1 VPCAPAIAP
10 HTHHSTPDR
19 SMKTRYI
26 DLIEQ
31 TFDFPKDEF
40 KLDGDKLLWNDLPL
54 TAILE
59 KHGTP
64 LRITYLP
71 KIGEKID
78 QARASFAK
86 AMKAHDYQGDYEYFY
101 CTKSNHFSYVID
113 KVLDKGVNLETSS
126 AYDLEMIEL
135 LIDRGRITKDAT
147 ILCNGFKDERY
158 IRGIGK
164 LANRGFNIIPIIDN
178 MEEIY
183 ALDEVIEGACDIGIR
198 IAAEEAPKFEFYT
211 SRLGIGYKDI
221 IPFYMRNISKQ
232 KKFRLKLMH
241 FFINTGITDTAY
253 YWNELTKCV
262 NVYCDLWKLCR
273 SLDTLD
279 IGGGL
284 PIKNSLNFS
293 FELDYMIG
301 EIVGRIKE
309 ICDESRVH
317 EPHIYSEFGS
327 FTVSDSG
334 ATFFSI
340 LYQKKQNEKERWNMI
355 DGSFMT
361 TLPDT
366 WAISKRFIM
375 LPVNN
380 WEDEYERV
388 FLGGMT
394 CDSDDY
400 YNSEQHINAIY
411 LPRFQEDRKQYIGYF
426 NTGAYQDTL
435 GGFGGIQHCLIPKPK
450 HVLIDRKEDG
460 TLVDTV
466 FAERQTAERMLQL
479 LGYLPMEEPVR
490 K

>member
-1 VPCAPAIAP
+1 
-10 HTHHSTPDR
+10 
-19 SMKTRYI
+19 MKTRYV

-40 KLDGDKLLWNDLPL
+40 KLDGENLVWNDLPL
-54 TAILE
+54 MELIR

-64 LRITYLP
+64 LRINYLP

-78 QARASFAK
+78 LARQSFAK
-86 AMKAHDYQGDYEYFY
+86 AFETHDYAGKYEYFY
-101 CTKSNHFSYVID
+101 CTKSNHFHYVID

-135 LIDRGRITKDAT
+135 LIDRGRITKDST

-158 IRGIGK
+158 IKGIGR
-164 LANRGFNIIPIIDN
+164 LANRGFKVVPIIDN
-178 MEEIY
+178 MGEIY
-183 ALDEVIEGACDIGIR
+183 LLDEVIDGHCDIGIR

-253 YWNELTKCV
+253 YWNELSKCV

-273 SLDTLD
+273 TLDTLD

-293 FELDYMIG
+293 FDTDYMIS
-301 EIVGRIKE
+301 EIIGRIKDVCVE
-309 ICDESRVH
+309 NKVQ
-317 EPHIYSEFGS
+317 EPNIFSEFGS

-340 LYQKKQNEKERWNMI
+340 VYQKKQNEKERWNMI

-380 WEDEYERV
+380 WDDEYERV

-411 LPRFQEDRKQYIGYF
+411 LPKYNEEKKQYIGYF

-450 HVLIDRKEDG
+450 HVLIDRLPDG
-460 TLVDTV
+460 TLTDHV
-466 FAERQTAERMLQL
+466 FAEQQSAERMLQL
-479 LGYLPMEEPVR
+479 LGYLPMEEAVR
-490 K
+490 KL

>member
-1 VPCAPAIAP
+1 
-10 HTHHSTPDR
+10 
-19 SMKTRYI
+19 MKTRYI

-40 KLDGDKLLWNDLPL
+40 AIEGDKLLWNNLPL
-54 TAILE
+54 TEILE
-59 KHGTP
+59 TYGSP

-78 QARASFAK
+78 LARASFAK
-86 AMKAHDYQGDYEYFY
+86 AIKDHSYSGTYEYFY

-113 KVLDKGVNLETSS
+113 KVLGKGVNLETSS

-135 LIDRGRITKDAT
+135 LIERGRITKEAT

-158 IRGIGK
+158 IQGIGK
-164 LANRGFNIIPIIDN
+164 LANRGFNVVPIIDN
-178 MEEIY
+178 MAEIH
-183 ALDEVIEGACDIGIR
+183 ALDEVIEGNCDIGIR

-241 FFINTGITDTAY
+241 FFINSGITDTAY

-293 FELDYMIG
+293 YDLDYMIG
-301 EIVGRIKE
+301 EVVGRIKD
-309 ICDESRVH
+309 ICDENRVQ
-317 EPHIYSEFGS
+317 EPHIFSEFGS

-340 LYQKKQNEKERWNMI
+340 VHQKKQNEKERWNMI

-375 LPVNN
+375 LPINN

-411 LPRFQEDRKQYIGYF
+411 LPRYREDQKQYIGYF

-450 HVLIDRKEDG
+450 HLLIDRAEDG
-460 TLVDTV
+460 SLIYNV
-466 FAERQTAERMLQL
+466 FAEQQSAERMLQL
-479 LGYLPMEEPVR
+479 LGYLPMEEP
-490 K
+490 KKK

>member
-1 VPCAPAIAP
+1 
-10 HTHHSTPDR
+10 
-19 SMKTRYI
+19 MKTRYV

-40 KLDGDKLLWNDLPL
+40 KLDDDKLVWNDLPL
-54 TAILE
+54 VELLE

-64 LRITYLP
+64 LRISYLP
-71 KIGEKID
+71 KIGEKIAM
-78 QARASFAK
+78 ARASFAK
-86 AMKAHDYQGDYEYFY
+86 AFAAHNYTGSYEYFY

-113 KVLDKGVNLETSS
+113 KVLGKGVNLETSS

-135 LIDRGRITKDAT
+135 LIERGRITKDAT

-158 IRGIGK
+158 IQNIGR
-164 LANRGFNIIPIIDN
+164 LANRGFNVVPIIDN
-178 MEEIY
+178 MAEIY
-183 ALDEVIEGACDIGIR
+183 QLDEVIEGHCDIGIR

-221 IPFYMRNISKQ
+221 IPFYMRNVSKQ
-232 KKFRLKLMH
+232 KKFRLKMMH

-253 YWNELTKCV
+253 YWNELSKCV
-262 NVYCDLWKLCR
+262 NVYCDLKKLCPT
-273 SLDTLD
+273 LDTLD

-293 FELDYMIG
+293 FDVDYMIG
-301 EIVGRIKE
+301 EIVGRIKD
-309 ICDESRVH
+309 ICEENRVP
-317 EPHIYSEFGS
+317 EPDIFSEFGS

-340 LYQKKQNEKERWNMI
+340 VYQKKQNEKERWNMI

-380 WEDEYERV
+380 WNDEYERV

-411 LPRFQEDRKQYIGYF
+411 LPKFNEERRQYIGYF

-450 HVLIDRKEDG
+450 HVLIDRAKDG
-460 TLVDTV
+460 TLTDRV
-466 FAERQTAERMLQL
+466 FAEQQSAERMLQL
-479 LGYLPMEEPVR
+479 LGYLPMDELV
-490 K
+490 KK

>member
-1 VPCAPAIAP
+1 
-10 HTHHSTPDR
+10 
-19 SMKTRYI
+19 MKTRYI

-40 KLDGDKLLWNDLPL
+40 GLDGDRLTWNGVDLVPL
-54 TAILE
+54 LE
-59 KHGTP
+59 KYGTP
-64 LRITYLP
+64 VRVTYLP

-78 QARASFAK
+78 LARNSFAK
-86 AMKAHDYQGDYEYFY
+86 AFKEHDYQGEYTYFY
-101 CTKSNHFSYVID
+101 CTKSNHFSYIID
-113 KVLDKGVNLETSS
+113 KVLDKGVTLETSS

-135 LIDRGRITKDAT
+135 LLERGRMPKDAI

-158 IRGIGK
+158 IRNIGR
-164 LANRGFNIIPIIDN
+164 LANAGLRVVPIIDN
-178 MEEIY
+178 MAEIY
-183 ALDEVIEGACDIGIR
+183 QLDEVITGPCDIGIR

-221 IPFYMRNISKQ
+221 IPFYMRNVSKQ
-232 KKFRLKLMH
+232 RKFRLKLMH

-253 YWNELTKCV
+253 YWNELSKCV
-262 NVYCDLWKLCR
+262 NVYCDLKKLCPT
-273 SLDTLD
+273 LDTLD

-293 FELDYMIG
+293 FDLDYMIG
-301 EIVGRIKE
+301 EITGRIKD
-309 ICDESRVH
+309 ICAENKVK

-340 LYQKKQNEKERWNMI
+340 VHQKKQNEKERWNMI

-380 WEDEYERV
+380 WADEYERV

-411 LPRFQEDRKQYIGYF
+411 LPRFREDRRQFIGFF

-450 HVLIDRKEDG
+450 HVLLDRAPDG
-460 TLVDTV
+460 SLTDRL
-466 FAERQTAERMLQL
+466 FAPEQSAERMLQL
-479 LGYLPMEEPVR
+479 LGYLPVEEPVR

>member
-1 VPCAPAIAP
+1 MANPRLSR
-10 HTHHSTPDR
+10 T
-19 SMKTRYI
+19 MKTRYV

-40 KLDGDKLLWNDLPL
+40 TLDDDNLVWNDLPL
-54 TAILE
+54 VQLIE

-71 KIGEKID
+71 KIGEKIEF
-78 QARASFAK
+78 ARDRFKK
-86 AMKAHDYQGDYEYFY
+86 AFETHAYNGTYEYFY
-101 CTKSNHFSYVID
+101 CTKSNHFQYVID

-135 LIDRGRITKDAT
+135 LIERGRITKDAT
-147 ILCNGFKDERY
+147 ILCNGFKDARY
-158 IRGIGK
+158 IQGIGK
-164 LANRGFNIIPIIDN
+164 LANRGFNVVPIIDN
-178 MEEIY
+178 MAEIQL
-183 ALDEVIEGACDIGIR
+183 LDEVIEGKCDIGIR

-253 YWNELTKCV
+253 YWNELSKCV

-273 SLDTLD
+273 TLDTLD

-293 FELDYMIG
+293 FDVDYMIS
-301 EIVGRIKE
+301 EIVGRIKD
-309 ICDESRVH
+309 ICEENKVQ
-317 EPHIYSEFGS
+317 EPNIFSEFGS

-340 LYQKKQNEKERWNMI
+340 VYQKKQNEKERWNMI

-380 WEDEYERV
+380 WNDEYERV

-411 LPRFQEDRKQYIGYF
+411 LPKYQEERRQYIGYF

-450 HVLIDRKEDG
+450 HVLIDRLPDG
-460 TLVDTV
+460 TLTDRI
-466 FAERQTAERMLQL
+466 FAEQQTAERMLQL
-479 LGYLPMEEPVR
+479 LGYLPMEEEV
-490 K
+490 KK

>member
-1 VPCAPAIAP
+1 
-10 HTHHSTPDR
+10 
-19 SMKTRYI
+19 
-26 DLIEQ
+26 L
-31 TFDFPKDEF
+31 
-40 KLDGDKLLWNDLPL
+40 
-54 TAILE
+54 
-59 KHGTP
+59 
-64 LRITYLP
+64 
-71 KIGEKID
+71 GE
-78 QARASFAK
+78 S
-86 AMKAHDYQGDYEYFY
+86 
-101 CTKSNHFSYVID
+101 
-113 KVLDKGVNLETSS
+113 
-126 AYDLEMIEL
+126 
-135 LIDRGRITKDAT
+135 
-147 ILCNGFKDERY
+147 
-158 IRGIGK
+158 
-164 LANRGFNIIPIIDN
+164 
-178 MEEIY
+178 
-183 ALDEVIEGACDIGIR
+183 
-198 IAAEEAPKFEFYT
+198 AEEAPKFEFYT

-301 EIVGRIKE
+301 EIVGRIKD
-309 ICDESRVH
+309 ICEENRVQ
-317 EPHIYSEFGS
+317 EPHIFSEFGS

-340 LYQKKQNEKERWNMI
+340 VHQKKQNEKERWNMI

-375 LPVNN
+375 LPINN

-411 LPRFQEDRKQYIGYF
+411 LPRYREDRRQYIGYF

-450 HVLIDRKEDG
+450 HVLIDRDAEGNLTDR
-460 TLVDTV
+460 V
-466 FAERQTAERMLQL
+466 FAEQQSAERMLQL
-479 LGYLPMEEPVR
+479 LGYLPMEEVVR
-490 K
+490 KD

>member
-1 VPCAPAIAP
+1 
-10 HTHHSTPDR
+10 
-19 SMKTRYI
+19 MKTRYI

-40 KLDGDKLLWNDLPL
+40 KFEGDQLTWNDLPL
-54 TAILE
+54 MDIL
-59 KHGTP
+59 KRHGTP
-64 LRITYLP
+64 LRITWLP

-86 AMKAHDYQGDYEYFY
+86 AFQEHEYKGTYQYFY

-113 KVLDKGVNLETSS
+113 QVVRKGVSLETSS
-126 AYDLEMIEL
+126 AYDIEIVEL
-135 LIDRGRITKDAT
+135 LMESGKLSKDAT
-147 ILCNGFKDERY
+147 VLCNGYKDDRY
-158 IRGIGK
+158 IRNIGR
-164 LANRGFNIIPIIDN
+164 LANNGVRVIPIIDN
-178 MEEIY
+178 MGELEQ
-183 ALDEVIEGACDIGIR
+183 LDEVIKDPCDIGIR

-221 IPFYMRNISKQ
+221 IPFYMRNVSKQ
-232 KKFRLKLMH
+232 RKFKLKLMH
-241 FFINTGITDTAY
+241 FFINTGISDSAY
-253 YWNELTKCV
+253 YWNELGKCV
-262 NVYCDLWKLCR
+262 NVYCDLKKLCPT
-273 SLDTLD
+273 LDTLD

-293 FELDYMIG
+293 FDADYMIG
-301 EIVGRIKE
+301 EIVGRIKD
-309 ICDESRVH
+309 ICDENDVD
-317 EPHIYSEFGS
+317 EPNIYSEFGS

-334 ATFFSI
+334 ATFFSL

-366 WAISKRFIM
+366 WAINKRFIM
-375 LPVNN
+375 LPINN
-380 WEDEYERV
+380 WNDEYERV

-400 YNSEQHINAIY
+400 YNSEQHVNAIY
-411 LPRFQEDRKQYIGYF
+411 LPRFREERKQYIGFF

-450 HVLIDRKEDG
+450 HLLLDRAPDG
-460 TLVDTV
+460 TLTERV
-466 FAERQTAERMLQL
+466 FAEQQSAERMLQL
-479 LGYLPMEEPVR
+479 LGYLPQEELVPTR
-490 K
+490 KA

>member
-1 VPCAPAIAP
+1 
-10 HTHHSTPDR
+10 
-19 SMKTRYI
+19 MKTRYI

-40 KLDGDKLLWNDLPL
+40 KLVNEQLTWNDLPL
-54 TAILE
+54 MRIIE

-78 QARASFAK
+78 QARACFAK
-86 AMKAHDYQGDYEYFY
+86 AFREHGYQGSYEYFY

-113 KVLDKGVNLETSS
+113 QVTAKGVSLETSS
-126 AYDLEMIEL
+126 AYDIGIIEL
-135 LIDRGRITKDAT
+135 LLERGKLGRDAT
-147 ILCNGFKDERY
+147 ILCNGYKDERY
-158 IRGIGK
+158 IRNIGRLKNSGI
-164 LANRGFNIIPIIDN
+164 NVIPIIDN
-178 MEEIY
+178 LNEL
-183 ALDEVIEGACDIGIR
+183 AQLDEVIKGPCDIGIR

-211 SRLGIGYKDI
+211 SRLGVGYKDI

-232 KKFRLKLMH
+232 RKFRLKLMH
-241 FFINTGITDTAY
+241 FFINTGITDSAY
-253 YWNELTKCV
+253 YWNELGKCV
-262 NVYCDLWKLCR
+262 NVYCDLKKLCPT
-273 SLDTLD
+273 LDTLD

-284 PIKNSLNFS
+284 PTANSLTYS
-293 FELDYMIG
+293 FDVDYMIT
-301 EIVGRIKE
+301 EITGRIKD
-309 ICDESRVH
+309 ICDENGVH
-317 EPHIYSEFGS
+317 EPNLFSEFGS
-327 FTVSDSG
+327 FTVADSG

-340 LYQKKQNEKERWNMI
+340 HGQKKQNEKERWNMI

-366 WAISKRFIM
+366 WAINKRFIM
-375 LPVNN
+375 LPINN
-380 WEDEYERV
+380 WQDEYERV

-400 YNSEQHINAIY
+400 YNSEQHVNAIY
-411 LPRFQEDRKQYIGYF
+411 LPRFREERKQYIGFF

-450 HVLIDRKEDG
+450 HVLLDRAPDG
-460 TLVDTV
+460 SITERV
-466 FAERQTAERMLQL
+466 FAEQQSAERMLQL
-479 LGYLPMEEPVR
+479 LGYLPQGELVS

>member
-1 VPCAPAIAP
+1 
-10 HTHHSTPDR
+10 
-19 SMKTRYI
+19 MKTRYV

-40 KLDGDKLLWNDLPL
+40 KLEGENLVWNDLPL
-54 TAILE
+54 VELIQ

-64 LRITYLP
+64 LRISYLP
-71 KIGEKID
+71 KIGEKIEM
-78 QARASFAK
+78 ARKSFAK
-86 AMKAHDYQGDYEYFY
+86 AFETHGYNANYEYFY
-101 CTKSNHFSYVID
+101 CTKSNHFHYVID

-135 LIDRGRITKDAT
+135 LIERGRITKDST

-158 IRGIGK
+158 IKGIGR
-164 LANRGFNIIPIIDN
+164 LANRGFKVVPIIDN
-178 MEEIY
+178 MGEIY
-183 ALDEVIEGACDIGIR
+183 LLDEVIDGTCDIGIR

-253 YWNELTKCV
+253 YWNELSKCV

-273 SLDTLD
+273 TLDTLD

-293 FELDYMIG
+293 FDTDYMIG
-301 EIVGRIKE
+301 EIIGRIKDVCE
-309 ICDESRVH
+309 ENKVQ
-317 EPHIYSEFGS
+317 EPNIFSEFGS

-340 LYQKKQNEKERWNMI
+340 VYQKKQNEKERWNMI

-380 WEDEYERV
+380 WNDEYERV

-411 LPRFQEDRKQYIGYF
+411 LPKYNEEKKQYIGYF

-450 HVLIDRKEDG
+450 HVLIDRLPDG
-460 TLVDTV
+460 TLTDHV
-466 FAERQTAERMLQL
+466 FAEQQSAERMLQL

>member
-1 VPCAPAIAP
+1 
-10 HTHHSTPDR
+10 
-19 SMKTRYI
+19 MKTRYI

-40 KLDGDKLLWNDLPL
+40 KFVNDQLTWNDLPL
-54 TAILE
+54 MEIIQ

-78 QARASFAK
+78 QARAHFAK
-86 AMKAHDYQGDYEYFY
+86 AFKEHDYQGTYEYFY

-113 KVLDKGVNLETSS
+113 QVTAKGVSLETSS
-126 AYDLEMIEL
+126 AYDIEIIEL
-135 LIDRGRITKDAT
+135 LMERGKLARTAT
-147 ILCNGFKDERY
+147 ILCNGYKDERY
-158 IRGIGK
+158 IRNIGRLK
-164 LANRGFNIIPIIDN
+164 NSGVNVIPIIDN
-178 MEEIY
+178 MGEL
-183 ALDEVIEGACDIGIR
+183 AMLDEVIKGPCDIGIR

-241 FFINTGITDTAY
+241 FFINTGISDSAY
-253 YWNELTKCV
+253 YWNELGKCV
-262 NVYCDLWKLCR
+262 NVYCDLKKLCPT
-273 SLDTLD
+273 LDTLD

-284 PIKNSLNFS
+284 PTKNSLNYS
-293 FELDYMIG
+293 FDVEYMIT
-301 EIVGRIKE
+301 EIVGRIKD
-309 ICDESRVH
+309 ICDENDVV
-317 EPHIYSEFGS
+317 EPNIFSEFGS
-327 FTVSDSG
+327 FTVADSG

-340 LYQKKQNEKERWNMI
+340 HGQKKQNEKERWNMI

-366 WAISKRFIM
+366 WAINKRFLM
-375 LPVNN
+375 LPINN
-380 WEDEYERV
+380 WNDEYERV

-400 YNSEQHINAIY
+400 YNSEQHVNAIY
-411 LPRFQEDRKQYIGYF
+411 LPKYREDRKQYLGFF
-426 NTGAYQDTL
+426 NTGAYQDSL

-450 HVLIDRKEDG
+450 HVLIDRLPDG
-460 TLVDTV
+460 TLTDRV
-466 FAERQTAERMLQL
+466 FAEVQSAERMMEL
-479 LGYLPMEEPVR
+479 LGYLPQAELVR

>member
-1 VPCAPAIAP
+1 
-10 HTHHSTPDR
+10 
-19 SMKTRYI
+19 MKTRYV

-40 KLDGDKLLWNDLPL
+40 KLDGENLLWNDLPL
-54 TAILE
+54 VELIQ

-64 LRITYLP
+64 LRISYLP
-71 KIGEKID
+71 KIGEKIEL
-78 QARASFAK
+78 ARKCFAK
-86 AMKAHDYQGDYEYFY
+86 AFETHGYSGSYEYFY
-101 CTKSNHFSYVID
+101 CTKSNHFHYVID

-135 LIDRGRITKDAT
+135 LIERGRITKEST

-158 IRGIGK
+158 IKGIGR
-164 LANRGFNIIPIIDN
+164 LANRGFKVVPIIDN
-178 MEEIY
+178 MGEIY
-183 ALDEVIEGACDIGIR
+183 LLDEVIDGTCDIGIR

-253 YWNELTKCV
+253 YWNELSKCV

-273 SLDTLD
+273 TLDTLD

-293 FELDYMIG
+293 FDTDYMIG
-301 EIVGRIKE
+301 EIIGRIKDVCE
-309 ICDESRVH
+309 ENKVQ
-317 EPHIYSEFGS
+317 EPNIFSEFGS

-340 LYQKKQNEKERWNMI
+340 VYQKKQNEKERWNMI

-380 WEDEYERV
+380 WNDEYERV
-388 FLGGMT
+388 FLSGMT

-411 LPRFQEDRKQYIGYF
+411 LPKYNEEKKQYIGYF

-450 HVLIDRKEDG
+450 HVLIDRLPDG
-460 TLVDTV
+460 TLTDHV
-466 FAERQTAERMLQL
+466 FAEQQSAERMLQL

>member
-1 VPCAPAIAP
+1 
-10 HTHHSTPDR
+10 
-19 SMKTRYI
+19 MKTRYI

-40 KLDGDKLLWNDLPL
+40 KLDGEKLLWNDLPL
-54 TAILE
+54 TEILE

-78 QARASFAK
+78 LARACFAK
-86 AMKAHDYQGDYEYFY
+86 AMKEHEYQGNYEYFY
-101 CTKSNHFSYVID
+101 CTKSNHFSYVVD
-113 KVLDKGVNLETSS
+113 KVLDKGVSLETSS

-135 LIDRGRITKDAT
+135 LIERGRITKDFT

-158 IRGIGK
+158 IQGIGR
-164 LANRGFNIIPIIDN
+164 LANRGFKMVPIIDN
-178 MEEIY
+178 MAEIY
-183 ALDEVIEGACDIGIR
+183 ALDEVIEGPCDIGIR

-293 FELDYMIG
+293 FDLDYMIG

-309 ICDESRVH
+309 ICDENRVQ

-411 LPRFQEDRKQYIGYF
+411 LPRYREDRKQYIGYF

-450 HVLIDRKEDG
+450 HVLIDRDAEGKLTDR
-460 TLVDTV
+460 V

>member
-1 VPCAPAIAP
+1 
-10 HTHHSTPDR
+10 
-19 SMKTRYI
+19 MKTRYV

-40 KLDGDKLLWNDLPL
+40 KLDGDKLVWNDLPL
-54 TAILE
+54 TDILE

-78 QARASFAK
+78 IARASFAK
-86 AMKAHDYQGDYEYFY
+86 AMRTHDYQGSYEYFY

-113 KVLDKGVNLETSS
+113 KVLNKGVSLETSS

-135 LIDRGRITKDAT
+135 LIERGRITKDNT

-158 IRGIGK
+158 IQAIGR
-164 LANRGFNIIPIIDN
+164 LANRGFKMVPIIDN
-178 MEEIY
+178 MAEIQ
-183 ALDEVIEGACDIGIR
+183 ALDEVIEGPCDIGIR

-293 FELDYMIG
+293 FDLDYMIG

-309 ICDESRVH
+309 ICDESRVQ
-317 EPHIYSEFGS
+317 EPNIYSEFGS

-411 LPRFQEDRKQYIGYF
+411 LPRYQEERKQYIGYF

-450 HVLIDRKEDG
+450 HVLLDRDAEGK
-460 TLVDTV
+460 LVDTV

-479 LGYLPMEEPVR
+479 LGYLPMEEHVKR
-490 K
+490 G

>member
-1 VPCAPAIAP
+1 
-10 HTHHSTPDR
+10 
-19 SMKTRYI
+19 MKTRYI

-31 TFDFPKDEF
+31 TFDFPRDEF
-40 KLDGDKLLWNDLPL
+40 KLEADKLLWNDLPL
-54 TAILE
+54 TELLE

-78 QARASFAK
+78 LARNSFNK
-86 AMKAHDYQGDYEYFY
+86 AITEHQYGGSYEYFY

-135 LIDRGRITKDAT
+135 LIERGRITKDAT

-158 IRGIGK
+158 IKGIGK
-164 LANRGFNIIPIIDN
+164 LANRGYNIVPIIDN
-178 MEEIY
+178 MSEIY
-183 ALDEVIEGACDIGIR
+183 ALDEVIEGTCDIGIR

-273 SLDTLD
+273 TLDTLD

-293 FELDYMIG
+293 FDLDYMIG
-301 EIVGRIKE
+301 EIVGRIKD
-309 ICDESRVH
+309 ICEENKVQ
-317 EPHIYSEFGS
+317 EPNIFSEFGS

-380 WEDEYERV
+380 WDDEYERV

-411 LPRFQEDRKQYIGYF
+411 LPKYREDRKQYIGYF

-435 GGFGGIQHCLIPKPK
+435 GGFGGIQHCLIPKPR
-450 HVLIDRKEDG
+450 HVLLDRLPDG
-460 TLVDTV
+460 TLVDRV
-466 FAERQTAERMLQL
+466 FAEQQTAERMLQL
-479 LGYLPMEEPVR
+479 LGYLPT
-490 K
+490 

>member
-1 VPCAPAIAP
+1 
-10 HTHHSTPDR
+10 
-19 SMKTRYI
+19 MKTRYV

-40 KLDGDKLLWNDLPL
+40 KLDDDQLLWNDLPL
-54 TAILE
+54 VELLE

-64 LRITYLP
+64 LRISYLP
-71 KIGEKID
+71 KIGEKIEM
-78 QARASFAK
+78 ARNSFAK
-86 AMKAHDYQGDYEYFY
+86 AFETHGYTGSYEYFY
-101 CTKSNHFSYVID
+101 CTKSNHFHYVID

-135 LIDRGRITKDAT
+135 LIERGRITKSAT

-158 IRGIGK
+158 IKGIGR
-164 LANRGFNIIPIIDN
+164 LANRGFNVVPIIDN
-178 MEEIY
+178 MAEIY
-183 ALDEVIEGACDIGIR
+183 HLDEVIEGNCDIGIR

-253 YWNELTKCV
+253 YWNELGKCV

-273 SLDTLD
+273 TLDTLD

-293 FELDYMIG
+293 FDTDYMIS
-301 EIVGRIKE
+301 EIVGRIKD
-309 ICDESRVH
+309 ICEENKVH
-317 EPHIYSEFGS
+317 ELNIFSEFGS

-340 LYQKKQNEKERWNMI
+340 VYQKKQNEKERWNMI

-380 WEDEYERV
+380 WNDEYERV

-411 LPRFQEDRKQYIGYF
+411 LPKYREDRKQYIGYF

-450 HVLIDRKEDG
+450 HVLIDRLPDG
-460 TLVDTV
+460 TLTDKV
-466 FAERQTAERMLQL
+466 FAEQQSAERMLQL

>member
-1 VPCAPAIAP
+1 
-10 HTHHSTPDR
+10 
-19 SMKTRYI
+19 MKTRYI

-40 KLDGDKLLWNDLPL
+40 AIDGDKLVWNGLRL
-54 TAILE
+54 TDILE

-78 QARASFAK
+78 LARDCFAK
-86 AMKAHDYQGDYEYFY
+86 AIKDHGYTGSYEYFY

-135 LIDRGRITKDAT
+135 LIERGRITKDAT

-158 IRGIGK
+158 IKGIGK
-164 LANRGFNIIPIIDN
+164 LANRGFNIVPIIDN
-178 MEEIY
+178 MAEIY
-183 ALDEVIEGACDIGIR
+183 ALDEVIEGNCDIGIR

-293 FELDYMIG
+293 FDLDYMIG
-301 EIVGRIKE
+301 EVVGRIKD
-309 ICDESRVH
+309 ICEENRVQ
-317 EPHIYSEFGS
+317 EPNIFSEFGS

-340 LYQKKQNEKERWNMI
+340 VHQKKQNEKERWNMI

-375 LPVNN
+375 LPINN

-411 LPRFQEDRKQYIGYF
+411 LPRYREDRKQYIGYF

-466 FAERQTAERMLQL
+466 FAERQSAERMLQL

>member
-1 VPCAPAIAP
+1 
-10 HTHHSTPDR
+10 
-19 SMKTRYI
+19 MKTRYI

-40 KLDGDKLLWNDLPL
+40 KLVNEQLTWNDLPL
-54 TAILE
+54 MRIIE

-78 QARASFAK
+78 QARACFAK
-86 AMKAHDYQGDYEYFY
+86 AFREHGYQGSYEYFY

-113 KVLDKGVNLETSS
+113 QVTAKGVSLETSS
-126 AYDLEMIEL
+126 AYDIGIIEL
-135 LIDRGRITKDAT
+135 LLERGKLGRDAT
-147 ILCNGFKDERY
+147 ILCNGYKDERY
-158 IRGIGK
+158 IRNIGRLKNSGI
-164 LANRGFNIIPIIDN
+164 NVIPIIDN
-178 MEEIY
+178 LNEL
-183 ALDEVIEGACDIGIR
+183 AQLDEVIKGPCDIGIR

-211 SRLGIGYKDI
+211 SRLGVGYKDI

-232 KKFRLKLMH
+232 RKFRLKLMH
-241 FFINTGITDTAY
+241 FFINTGITDSAY
-253 YWNELTKCV
+253 YWNELGKCV
-262 NVYCDLWKLCR
+262 NVYCDLKKLCPT
-273 SLDTLD
+273 LDTLD

-284 PIKNSLNFS
+284 PTANSLTYS
-293 FELDYMIG
+293 FDVDYMIT
-301 EIVGRIKE
+301 EITGRIKD
-309 ICDESRVH
+309 ICDENGVH
-317 EPHIYSEFGS
+317 EPNLFSEFGS
-327 FTVSDSG
+327 STVADSG

-340 LYQKKQNEKERWNMI
+340 HGQKKQNEKERWNMI

-366 WAISKRFIM
+366 WAINKRFIM
-375 LPVNN
+375 LPINN
-380 WEDEYERV
+380 WNDEYERV

-411 LPRFQEDRKQYIGYF
+411 MPRFREGKRQVIGFF
-426 NTGAYQDTL
+426 NTGAYQDSL

-450 HVLIDRKEDG
+450 HVLLDRDANG
-460 TLVDTV
+460 DLTDRV
-466 FAERQTAERMLQL
+466 FAPEQSAERMLEL
-479 LGYLPMEEPVR
+479 LGYLHRSELVR

>member
-1 VPCAPAIAP
+1 
-10 HTHHSTPDR
+10 
-19 SMKTRYI
+19 MKTRYI

-31 TFDFPKDEF
+31 TFDFPKEEY
-40 KLDGDKLLWNDLPL
+40 KLNGDNLEWNDLPL
-54 TAILE
+54 MEILQ

-71 KIGEKID
+71 KIGEKIEM
-78 QARASFAK
+78 ARTSFRK
-86 AMKAHDYQGDYEYFY
+86 AFEAHQYSGDYKYFY

-113 KVLDKGVNLETSS
+113 KVLAKGVDLETSS
-126 AYDLEMIEL
+126 AYDLDMIEV
-135 LIDRGRITKDAT
+135 LIGQGRITKESQ

-158 IRGIGK
+158 IQKIGS
-164 LANRGFNIIPIIDN
+164 LLNRGFQVIPIIDN
-178 MEEIY
+178 MAEIY
-183 ALDEVIEGACDIGIR
+183 QLDEVIEGTCDIGIR

-221 IPFYMRNISKQ
+221 IPFYMRNVSKQ

-253 YWNELTKCV
+253 YWNELSKCV
-262 NVYCDLWKLCR
+262 NVYCDLKKLCPT
-273 SLDTLD
+273 LDTLD

-293 FELDYMIG
+293 FDVDYMIG
-301 EIVGRIKE
+301 EIVGRIKD
-309 ICDESRVH
+309 ICEENRVP
-317 EPHIYSEFGS
+317 EPHIWSEFGS

-340 LYQKKQNEKERWNMI
+340 MYQKKQNEKERWNMI

-375 LPVNN
+375 LPINN

-411 LPRFQEDRKQYIGYF
+411 MPRFREDRKQYIGYF

-450 HVLIDRKEDG
+450 HVLIDRAEDG
-460 TLVDTV
+460 SLVDRV
-466 FAERQTAERMLQL
+466 FAPQQSAEKMLKL
-479 LGYLPMEEPVR
+479 LGYIEE
-490 K
+490 